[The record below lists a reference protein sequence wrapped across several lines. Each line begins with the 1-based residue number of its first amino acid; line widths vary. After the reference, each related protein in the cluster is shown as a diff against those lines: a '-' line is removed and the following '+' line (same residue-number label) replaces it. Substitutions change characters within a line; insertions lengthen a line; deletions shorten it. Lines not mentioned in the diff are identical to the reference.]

1 MTAEP
6 AARIEPT
13 GEARYEIRIRGH
25 LEDRRAA
32 SFEGLTVERDVD
44 GTTLLVGERIDQ
56 AALHGIL
63 RQIRD
68 LGLPLISVARL
79 GATPAQ
85 LADGGAGDPGGE
97 EVGS

>member
-6 AARIEPT
+6 AAATGPT
-13 GEARYEIRIRGH
+13 GEARYEVRIHGH

-32 SFEGLTVERDVD
+32 SFEGFTVERETD
-44 GTTLLVGERIDQ
+44 GSTRLVGEGIDQ

-79 GATPAQ
+79 GSASAEG
-85 LADGGAGDPGGE
+85 ADGQAVASGEE